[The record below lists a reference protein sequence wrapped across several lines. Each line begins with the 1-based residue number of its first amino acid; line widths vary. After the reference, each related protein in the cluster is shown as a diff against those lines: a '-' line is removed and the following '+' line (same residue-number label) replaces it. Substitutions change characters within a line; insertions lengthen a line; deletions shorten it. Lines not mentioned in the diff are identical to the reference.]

1 MNVKIV
7 VQALVLLTIGL
18 KLGDYGMEENNSIHI
33 QWIDGKEMFAVW
45 DEADMILGYYDTRQ
59 EAEDAFAE
67 YCKEIFPDG

>member
-59 EAEDAFAE
+59 EAEDAFVE
-67 YCKEIFPDG
+67 YCNEVFPDG

>member
-1 MNVKIV
+1 
-7 VQALVLLTIGL
+7 
-18 KLGDYGMEENNSIHI
+18 MEENNSTHI

-67 YCKEIFPDG
+67 YCKELFSDG

>member
-45 DEADMILGYYDTRQ
+45 DEADMLLGYYDTRQ
-59 EAEDAFAE
+59 EAEDAFVE
-67 YCKEIFPDG
+67 YCNEVFPDG

>member
-1 MNVKIV
+1 M
-7 VQALVLLTIGL
+7 IGS
-18 KLGDYGMEENNSIHI
+18 KLGKIGMEENNSIHI